1 MRILQVITSLRTGG
15 AERMV
20 TELSKRM
27 VRSGEA
33 VEVLLFDG
41 TRTPMCEEL
50 ESAGVKVH
58 ALGRGEAAMHNPL
71 LLFKLRRFLRK
82 NKYDIVHTHNTPC
95 QLLVA
100 FASHRKTRLITTEH
114 NTSNRRRN
122 HPVLRPFDRWMY
134 SRYQKIVCVSEET
147 RNELSQWLRS
157 KRLDGRMSVI
167 PNGIDL
173 DRFANASPAEDVMED
188 KRFKVIMVSAFRPE
202 KDQMTLIRAM
212 ARLSEDCV
220 LLLAGGAELPAH
232 RTLMESCRQAAA
244 ELGIAD
250 RVRFL
255 GIRNDIPA
263 LLAASDVAVMSSHYD
278 GFCLFAVEAMASGK
292 PLIVSDVA
300 GMRDVVA
307 GAGLL
312 FSCSDDERLAKIIS
326 QLREDKDLREGI
338 ARSCLERA
346 ERYDIGRTVE
356 GYRDLY
362 KKITI

>member
-27 VRSGEA
+27 VESGET

-50 ESAGVKVH
+50 EAAGAKVN
-58 ALGRGEAAMHNPL
+58 ALGIGEAAMHNPL
-71 LLFKLRRFLRK
+71 LAFKLRRFLRK

-95 QLLVA
+95 QFLVA
-100 FASHRKTRLITTEH
+100 FAAQRKTMLLTTEH

-122 HPVLRPFDRWMY
+122 HPILRPFDRWMY

-147 RNELSQWLRS
+147 RDGLSQWLRS
-157 KRLDGRMSVI
+157 KELDERMSVI
-167 PNGIDL
+167 PNGIDIE
-173 DRFANASPAEDVMED
+173 RVMTASPAEDIMED
-188 KRFKVIMVSAFRPE
+188 KRFKVLMVSAFRPE

-212 ARLSEDCV
+212 ARLPEGCV

-232 RTLMESCRQAAA
+232 RTLMESCRQAAV

-255 GIRNDIPA
+255 GLRDDVPA
-263 LLAASDVAVMSSHYD
+263 LMAASDVIVLSSLHE
-278 GFCLFAVEAMASGK
+278 GLSLSVLEGMASGK
-292 PLIVSDVA
+292 PLVASDVA
-300 GMRDVVA
+300 GVRDIVQD
-307 GAGLL
+307 AGLL
-312 FSCSDDERLAKIIS
+312 FPCGDAERLAQILNN
-326 QLREDKDLREGI
+326 LREDKGLRAEI
-338 ARSCLERA
+338 ARSCRERA
-346 ERYDIGRTVE
+346 ERYDIARTVE
-356 GYRDLY
+356 GYRELY
-362 KKITI
+362 YKLIQ